1 MLLYDERDFRKSGV
15 PSSGFSL
22 TPSGDLIRM
31 LFTHDLPRDIRMR
44 SKRRGPRMNSR
55 VPVTIEWKGGGGPL
69 RFETGFTRV
78 VNNYGC
84 LLVSPREIGVRERVR
99 VTNLA
104 TRETAN
110 GVVVW
115 KGTQRSDGWDL
126 GIELLTA
133 DLNFWG
139 VEL

>member
-1 MLLYDERDFRKSGV
+1 MSATSGRRELRTPV
-15 PSSGFSL
+15 FSL
-22 TPSGDLIRM
+22 NSSGDLVSM
-31 LFTHDLPRDIRMR
+31 LFTQDLPRDIRMR

-55 VPVTIEWKGGGGPL
+55 VPVTIEWRGNGGPL
-69 RFETGFTRV
+69 RFEAGFTRV

-126 GIELLTA
+126 GVELLTA